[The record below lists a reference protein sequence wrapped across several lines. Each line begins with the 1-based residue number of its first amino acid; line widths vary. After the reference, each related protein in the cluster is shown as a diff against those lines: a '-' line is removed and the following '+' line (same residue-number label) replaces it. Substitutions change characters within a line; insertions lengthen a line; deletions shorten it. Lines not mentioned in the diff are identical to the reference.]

1 MAFLTTR
8 ACMAEYFYGATSDA
22 TWRAGLTLD
31 LLSFHASES
40 VADDSF
46 PLASSHVPPHLAR
59 ADHHESPLDRL
70 QLCGPGVLS
79 TEELLTLLLDKGT
92 SLSSSALVQRVI
104 EAMQH
109 GDGNLRQRL
118 LRVEMAELMAISGIG
133 AAKAA
138 RVIAAIELGRRLYL
152 HAPPL
157 GTVID
162 TPDLAVAALS
172 PHLMCKP
179 FEGFVVVCLDIKHR
193 FVSSKLLSMGTD
205 TETLAHPRII
215 FGEALRRGATRII
228 VGHNHPSGEVDPSP
242 DDIALTRQL
251 LKAGVLLDMPVLDHL
266 ILGCGTYKSLRQC
279 TTLWEEVP
287 QATKGE
293 VETTVHEGIP
303 LRSNVA
309 PSAPGE
315 GTYCSEQRCSEEFG

>member
-1 MAFLTTR
+1 
-8 ACMAEYFYGATSDA
+8 MAEYFYGSTSDA
-22 TWRAGLTLD
+22 TWCAGLTFD
-31 LLSFHASES
+31 SLSFHASGS
-40 VADDSF
+40 VADDSS
-46 PLASSHVPPHLAR
+46 PLAPSHLPPTPLR
-59 ADHHESPLDRL
+59 AEHDESPFDRL
-70 QLCGPGVLS
+70 QLRGPGVLS
-79 TEELLTLLLDKGT
+79 TEELLALLLDKGT
-92 SLSSSALVQRVI
+92 SPSSSALVQRVI
-104 EAMQH
+104 DAVQH

-118 LRVEMAELMAISGIG
+118 LRVDMAELMTISGIG
-133 AAKAA
+133 TAKAA

-152 HAPPL
+152 HSPPL

-162 TPDLAVAALS
+162 TPDLAVAAIS

-205 TETLAHPRII
+205 TETLAHPRLI

-251 LKAGVLLDMPVLDHL
+251 LKGGVLLDMPVLDHL

-287 QATKGE
+287 QTTRGDA
-293 VETTVHEGIP
+293 ETTVHENIP

-309 PSAPGE
+309 PDE
-315 GTYCSEQRCSEEFG
+315 T

>member
-1 MAFLTTR
+1 MPHSFRTLEGTTEEASDLT
-8 ACMAEYFYGATSDA
+8 AVYLPS
-22 TWRAGLTLD
+22 
-31 LLSFHASES
+31 SPSHAIRS
-40 VADDSF
+40 
-46 PLASSHVPPHLAR
+46 
-59 ADHHESPLDRL
+59 ESPLERL
-70 QLCGPGVLS
+70 QVRGPSVLT
-79 TEELLTLLLDKGT
+79 TEELLALLLGT
-92 SLSSSALVQRVI
+92 GNSSWSSPLVQRVI
-104 EAMQH
+104 EAVQH

-118 LRVEMAELMAISGIG
+118 LRVDMAELMAIHGVG
-133 AAKAA
+133 TAKAA

-162 TPDLAVAALS
+162 TPDLAVAVIS

-242 DDIALTRQL
+242 DDIALTRQIL
-251 LKAGVLLDMPVLDHL
+251 NAGVLLDMPVLDHL

-287 QATKGE
+287 QGTKGE
-293 VETTVHEGIP
+293 AETTVHERIP
-303 LRSNVA
+303 IRSNVA
-309 PSAPGE
+309 PDN
-315 GTYCSEQRCSEEFG
+315 TYLHLAYAEQRCSEESE